1 MDNPLYLNILL
12 TCIQAF
18 EGPVYVFASD
28 PWYPPMPGAI
38 KNLEISC
45 DNCEKNTLRSQRCAL
60 ENGEMA
66 MEIKTGE
73 FLSSLREGRIKKKCD
88 IVDISDKWTPE
99 NITIMNHDAF
109 FRMQNRGEHCLRS
122 KWHCGPWNQSISS
135 WNQLSQESG
144 ILRWPLRFN
153 RGLFFLDLEHQG
165 KSLLDQKFK
174 IWERSKCRSGV
185 WQQKM
190 WSRQDPASLPQW

>member
-45 DNCEKNTLRSQRCAL
+45 DKCGNTLFSQRCQSAM
-60 ENGEMA
+60 ENGAIA

-73 FLSSLREGRIKKKCD
+73 FLSFLREGRIKKRNCD
-88 IVDISDKWTPE
+88 IVDISDK
-99 NITIMNHDAF
+99 
-109 FRMQNRGEHCLRS
+109 
-122 KWHCGPWNQSISS
+122 
-135 WNQLSQESG
+135 
-144 ILRWPLRFN
+144 
-153 RGLFFLDLEHQG
+153 
-165 KSLLDQKFK
+165 
-174 IWERSKCRSGV
+174 
-185 WQQKM
+185 
-190 WSRQDPASLPQW
+190 